1 MSTRNARLRDLSMRI
16 FYKNYAYLMEVD
28 AEVEEYGQMMSEL
41 RTLSRNISI
50 DYLSLSPKDLREAH
64 LKRAIMTEK
73 IHTILPQKLFQL
85 ITAKKQF
92 ESEVLEQHKV
102 LEADIRDG
110 EEEDSQATPIPEG
123 YLWAQVW
130 SGYDVDERVC
140 DILARAPRS
149 VLLAFAAFFSK
160 KNMELPICLA
170 PFVDAAVYNKIVLPT
185 SSNLAKA
192 SLGPH
197 SLIRSIV
204 CSPNY
209 KVPEF
214 C

>member
-1 MSTRNARLRDLSMRI
+1 MKNKFLKMSTRNARLRDLSMRI

-64 LKRAIMTEK
+64 LKRAIM
-73 IHTILPQKLFQL
+73 
-85 ITAKKQF
+85 TAKKQF

-214 C
+214 Y